1 MCNKSRHDESPFKI
15 KEDNMWLSCRWLM
28 HALWPLVVTIQEWAL
43 KSHWLQRLTLSDVL
57 LKYPLLA
64 QDCSLGLFESV
75 TCMWVKTELN
85 QLLNNIFFSNV
96 ICRLAFC
103 CDRGFAQCQQLTPP
117 RPRLT
122 PPPQSTQTKPVFHS
136 VLLLPHLSAA
146 SLRTGSNHTAVT
158 CDRKCAKA
166 SGNNRISLFV
176 RENAEECMRTKQ
188 RTCLLDFIYELDS
201 LGKGRKQ
208 RSGGDLAEPCEDDEW
223 VVTGSPFG
231 ASAHQN
237 KPCEQCLLGKRV
249 CGLWSCD
256 KRHLSPSDQMPHTD
270 WHKTLLCLL
279 LFILY

>member
-1 MCNKSRHDESPFKI
+1 MAHACTVTFGCDHPRVGIKITLASKTHIIRRALKIPAAGSGLLFGPVWKCHLHVSENRTQPTLKQHFFFKCH
-15 KEDNMWLSCRWLM
+15 LPTRFL
-28 HALWPLVVTIQEWAL
+28 LWPWI
-43 KSHWLQRLTLSDVL
+43 
-57 LKYPLLA
+57 
-64 QDCSLGLFESV
+64 
-75 TCMWVKTELN
+75 
-85 QLLNNIFFSNV
+85 
-96 ICRLAFC
+96 
-103 CDRGFAQCQQLTPP
+103 
-117 RPRLT
+117 RPVSAVDT

-136 VLLLPHLSAA
+136 VLLPPHLSAA

-176 RENAEECMRTKQ
+176 WENAEECMRTKQ